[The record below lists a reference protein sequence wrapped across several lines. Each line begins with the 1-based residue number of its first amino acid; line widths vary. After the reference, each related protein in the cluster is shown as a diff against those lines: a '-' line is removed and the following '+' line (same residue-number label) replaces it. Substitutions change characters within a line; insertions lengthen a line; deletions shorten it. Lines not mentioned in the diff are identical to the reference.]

1 MDLSGLDE
9 DASMSGARLFNLSDS
24 DEFPDLH
31 ELVRA
36 RVRGAGGAQGS
47 LPSRNSDYSDSDM
60 DAMVRDAH
68 LDGIAPTETDAAST
82 RKGSASGH
90 VKSKL
95 TPPSKRK
102 RSIEAAEN
110 LTTTQVTAASP
121 PPQTQRS
128 HFRPQV
134 RAQG

>member
-1 MDLSGLDE
+1 MDFLGLEE
-9 DASMSGARLFNLSDS
+9 DDGMSGARLFDLSDS

-31 ELVRA
+31 ELVR
-36 RVRGAGGAQGS
+36 GAGGAQGS
-47 LPSRNSDYSDSDM
+47 LPSCNSDYSDSDM

-68 LDGIAPTETDAAST
+68 LEGITPTGAART
-82 RKGSASGH
+82 RNGSASGH

-102 RSIEAAEN
+102 RSIEVVED
-110 LTTTQVTAASP
+110 LTTTQVTTASS
-121 PPQTQRS
+121 PQIQGP

-134 RAQG
+134 RAQGYLASKF